1 MKKHLFPTLA
11 LLLLL
16 AALTVVFPS
25 CGSKQPDPPATT
37 EAQTTTERTE
47 KPEVTT
53 VPEATTASTK
63 KTESTTAP
71 AVTSS
76 TQTTTAPAATA
87 ATTEA
92 TTEATKATT
101 AKTDKPAATTEATKA
116 TTATK
121 ATEPAGSET
130 DAKIGTL
137 TTVYLKDDGKGNG
150 ASPDAPTG
158 NMVDAYNALDL
169 SKDCTVVI
177 TGRYTQSSHFVYG
190 IDYTGSVTLTSV
202 YGGVDYRESGAS
214 FEFVPSRF
222 VLFGKTTFENIDC
235 KALGTNLLIVAQ
247 HHTVTVGE
255 GVSITGDQLRG
266 TTIGNSF
273 AILGGYQ
280 KDQNDPPA
288 ASDADTNITVLSGSK
303 IYIVAF
309 SRQILGEYTGT
320 AHIKIGGNADVS
332 AVHASAAYPDDVK
345 VGKTEVEVTDN
356 ARVGILYGT
365 TQVTAQDSLT
375 VTWRSGNI
383 EKCEILC
390 TATPNAR
397 IEYKNGKVLKV
408 SDAARAAESFA
419 AVSEQFDETVSIE
432 K

>member
-1 MKKHLFPTLA
+1 
-11 LLLLL
+11 
-16 AALTVVFPS
+16 
-25 CGSKQPDPPATT
+25 
-37 EAQTTTERTE
+37 
-47 KPEVTT
+47 
-53 VPEATTASTK
+53 
-63 KTESTTAP
+63 
-71 AVTSS
+71 
-76 TQTTTAPAATA
+76 
-87 ATTEA
+87 
-92 TTEATKATT
+92 
-101 AKTDKPAATTEATKA
+101 
-116 TTATK
+116 
-121 ATEPAGSET
+121 
-130 DAKIGTL
+130 
-137 TTVYLKDDGKGNG
+137 
-150 ASPDAPTG
+150 
-158 NMVDAYNALDL
+158 MVDAYNALDL

-177 TGRYTQSSHFVYG
+177 TGRYTQFDHFVYG

-247 HHTVTVGE
+247 HHAVTVGE

-303 IYIVAF
+303 IYVVAF

-332 AVHASAAYPDDVK
+332 VVHASAAYPDDVK